1 MILSSDDPIGDCQ
14 ARHTSEQGEES
25 NKLKRDGAGNP
36 GPVYGQKDQA
46 PDPRPQQN
54 KTRRQTEKSQINNR
68 NRANETGQS
77 DSQEAKRPKS
87 ETAIKE
93 KQ

>member
-14 ARHTSEQGEES
+14 ARHTSEQGKES

-54 KTRRQTEKSQINNR
+54 KTRRQTEKSQKTT
-68 NRANETGQS
+68 ETEQTKQGNPI
-77 DSQEAKRPKS
+77 AKRQRDRR
-87 ETAIKE
+87 A
-93 KQ
+93 KQQ